1 MTKKTCNDTI
11 GTSKFQSGSG
21 NPADNFTAV
30 GRASRV
36 LLVEEK
42 LSFADAEEYCQ
53 DLDAQ
58 LIEFMSEDEWK
69 EVRGMMAAELTFSS
83 CLGRG
88 QLIITKTFL
97 SFSDG

>member
-1 MTKKTCNDTI
+1 M
-11 GTSKFQSGSG
+11 SKFQSGS
-21 NPADNFTAV
+21 PADNFTAV
-30 GRASRV
+30 GRARV

-58 LIEFMSEDEWK
+58 LIEFMSEEEWK
-69 EVRGMMAAELTFSS
+69 EVKGMMAAELTFSS

-88 QLIITKTFL
+88 QLIIIKTFL

>member
-1 MTKKTCNDTI
+1 M
-11 GTSKFQSGSG
+11 SKFQSGSSS
-21 NPADNFTAV
+21 PADNFTAV
-30 GRASRV
+30 GRARV

-58 LIEFMSEDEWK
+58 LIEFMSEEEWK
-69 EVRGMMAAELTFSS
+69 EVKGMMAAELTFSS

-88 QLIITKTFL
+88 QLIIIKTFL